1 MIQSMTGYG
10 KATGE
15 FSDKNIIV
23 EIKTLNSRQLDV
35 NSRINHVYRER
46 ELDIRSII
54 TEYIIRGKVELSI
67 FFDYKDAASTRV
79 INKYIVE
86 SYISQLVDIAQ
97 DNNLST
103 DSLLDIAMKQPDVF
117 NSEQI
122 TEVSEE
128 EWRILKSAVITACE
142 QIIEYRKN
150 EGKSLKQDV
159 FSNIQEILDGL
170 KLLESLEKKRLLRIR
185 ERIENYLQEY
195 VNHEKIDTNRLE
207 QEMIYYIEKLDINE
221 EKIRLQQHC
230 TFFLETIEQSATG
243 KKLGFIAQEIGREI
257 NTIGSKSNDAD
268 MQKVVVQMKDNLE
281 RIKEQVLNIL

>member
-10 KATGE
+10 KAIGE

-35 NSRINHVYRER
+35 NSRINHAYRER

-79 INKYIVE
+79 INKHIVE
-86 SYISQLVDIAQ
+86 SYISQLVHIAK

-122 TEVSEE
+122 SEVSEE
-128 EWRILKSAVITACE
+128 EWEVLKNAVIAACE

-150 EGKSLKQDV
+150 EGQSLKQDV
-159 FSNIQEILDGL
+159 VSNIQEIIEGL
-170 KLLESLEKKRLLRIR
+170 KLLESLEKKRIVRIR

-195 VNHEKIDTNRLE
+195 VDHEKIDTNRLE

-230 TFFLETIEQSATG
+230 TFFLETLEQPATG
-243 KKLGFIAQEIGREI
+243 KKMGFIAQEIGREI

>member
-1 MIQSMTGYG
+1 MTGYG
-10 KATGE
+10 KSIGE

-35 NSRINHVYRER
+35 NSRINHAYRER

-54 TEYIIRGKVELSI
+54 TEYIIRGKVDLSI

-79 INKYIVE
+79 INKHIVE
-86 SYISQLVDIAQ
+86 SYISQLAQIAQ
-97 DNNLST
+97 DNNLSA

-122 TEVSEE
+122 TEVSDE
-128 EWRILKSAVITACE
+128 EWKVLKNTVIAACE

-150 EGKSLKQDV
+150 EGQSLKQDV
-159 FSNIQEILDGL
+159 VSNIREIIAGL
-170 KLLESLEKKRLLRIR
+170 KFLESLEKKRLLRIR

-195 VNHEKIDTNRLE
+195 VNHKKIDTNRLE

-230 TFFLETIEQSATG
+230 TFFLETLEQQATG